1 VSSEPSLR
9 SKRELIE
16 KFIQQNMPKLDT
28 GENVGDAFKSYWEA
42 ERESA
47 MDTLCADERLERTQ
61 LNHLVQLYEFTGQTP
76 EREDV
81 VGALTV
87 KPRILERRK
96 VIDRI
101 IDKMTAIIRTFD
113 SDTGDI

>member
-1 VSSEPSLR
+1 
-9 SKRELIE
+9 
-16 KFIQQNMPKLDT
+16 MPKVDS
-28 GENVGDAFKSYWEA
+28 GESVHSAFKNYWEA

-47 MDTLCADERLERTQ
+47 MDMLCADERLERTQ
-61 LNHLVQLYEFTGQTP
+61 LVHLMKLYEFTGQTP

-81 VGALTV
+81 AGALTV

-101 IDKMTAIIRTFD
+101 IDRMTDIVHTFD